1 MVPKHV
7 TKFCKG
13 LANSAIEVPLGMR
26 TFTLKTREDGTE
38 LTLAKTYGTLTGDM
52 EKIGQ

>member
-1 MVPKHV
+1 MVSKHV

-26 TFTLKTREDGTE
+26 KFILKKREDGTE
-38 LTLAKTYGTLTGDM
+38 LTFAKTYGTVIGDM